1 MKNEISSRGLALMV
15 SVSIFT
21 FKLTYFPALI
31 FNYAGR
37 DGILSCIL
45 LIIADLIS
53 FGLVITVFLKNP
65 NISFSEFLEQRIGK
79 IASKII
85 YFLIFLF
92 FLAKLIFL
100 SSAGYYFARES
111 VFQEAPYSL
120 FIFVLF
126 VVINAMVL
134 FNLKSFSRTLELCY
148 PIIIVSLFI
157 CVALGLTTTP
167 LEGITPLFQTDAN
180 AIFDGVWNGVFC
192 FGDYLFLLPLMGKV
206 KIDNKFKK
214 RLFTYMAVAIALLL
228 AFFYCFYSAFRY
240 TGFLHQYAITDIVE
254 FVPLSAIIEN
264 LDLFPVSLMLLLY
277 LFHGALFLFCMVIS
291 AKEIFKF
298 KKKRYDIRWALL
310 AVNIV
315 SLILIIYVF
324 ASFDY
329 LLFFEQKYV
338 VWLDIVCIF
347 LIPLICLIVSFRK
360 IDVKNSVEEWT
371 IKLKNE
377 DLKWIS
383 APTEIKK
390 KLGLTKKFRVKGQKI

>member
-21 FKLTYFPALI
+21 FKLTYFPSLL

-214 RLFTYMAVAIALLL
+214 RLFIYMAVAIALLL

>member
-21 FKLTYFPALI
+21 FKLTYFPSLL

>member
-21 FKLTYFPALI
+21 FKLTYFPSLL

-37 DGILSCIL
+37 DGILSCLL

-167 LEGITPLFQTDAN
+167 LEGITPLFQADAN

>member
-21 FKLTYFPALI
+21 FKLTYFPSLL

-45 LIIADLIS
+45 LLIADLIS

-126 VVINAMVL
+126 VAINAMVL

-167 LEGITPLFQTDAN
+167 LEGITPLFQTNAN

-390 KLGLTKKFRVKGQKI
+390 RLGLTKKFRVKGQKI

>member
-1 MKNEISSRGLALMV
+1 M
-15 SVSIFT
+15 
-21 FKLTYFPALI
+21 
-31 FNYAGR
+31 
-37 DGILSCIL
+37 SCIL

-390 KLGLTKKFRVKGQKI
+390 KLGLTKKFRVKGQKIWKKS